1 MTTIIITITIP
12 VKLRYTK
19 TTVSSIKKFDF
30 DFPENYSS
38 PNSTYGFNFQCIFL
52 PFQKQ
57 IKMMYQNLGGPRFPS
72 SPMRKARGETKKC
85 RKVYGMEHREK
96 WCTQC
101 KWKKACTRFVGSQEN
116 AQLA

>member
-1 MTTIIITITIP
+1 MARPPHEDPEYQKTLIIPRPGACPVNIP
-12 VKLRYTK
+12 RTSNN
-19 TTVSSIKKFDF
+19 T
-30 DFPENYSS
+30 
-38 PNSTYGFNFQCIFL
+38 GHW
-52 PFQKQ
+52 PFTSLNGQKQ

-101 KWKKACTRFVGSQEN
+101 KWKKACTRFVGSLETT
-116 AQLA
+116 QLA